1 MSINFGTPLY
11 SSIVLY
17 STLTVTTRIKY
28 RSIFL
33 NKFSKLLHLASCL
46 LMLIFIWINREMVW
60 QFYGITL
67 VLYILVEELKIGEN
81 QKFSFNRKFR
91 KRKFFCLTVVIV
103 TILTRFNYF

>member
-1 MSINFGTPLY
+1 
-11 SSIVLY
+11 
-17 STLTVTTRIKY
+17 
-28 RSIFL
+28 
-33 NKFSKLLHLASCL
+33 
-46 LMLIFIWINREMVW
+46 MVW
-60 QFYGITL
+60 QFYGIIL